1 MATKEQS
8 SLPETMQ
15 AVVVPYFG
23 GPEVLTIEELSLPE
37 VRHDDVLIRVRAIGI
52 NPVDHKTRGGKGMAS
67 RMGDPPFVL
76 GWDVAGEVVAVGRR
90 VTGRSVGERV
100 AGMVNFPSPGGGY
113 AEFVRA
119 DAREVA
125 PIPDGVSYQTAA
137 GLPLAGLTAYQAL
150 FDVAKIR
157 IRNRLLIHGAA
168 GGVGHVAV
176 QLAKDAGCEII
187 GTASPRNRQY
197 LEAIGVH
204 QVVDYHDP
212 KWEEKVG
219 FVDAVLDP
227 IGGETRERSLS
238 ALARHGI
245 LVALTSD
252 ARNVSSQRVKWM
264 LVKPQERQLS
274 DLMSRLEAGN
284 LRVTV
289 TTVPGLEGISQAHV
303 MSQSGHVRG
312 KVVVEL

>member
-1 MATKEQS
+1 MK
-8 SLPETMQ
+8 
-15 AVVVPYFG
+15 AVVVPRFG
-23 GPEVLTIEELSLPE
+23 GPDVLTVEELPLPE
-37 VRHDDVLIRVRAIGI
+37 LRHEDVLIRVRAIGI
-52 NPVDHKTRGGKGMAS
+52 NPVDHKTRSGKGVAS
-67 RMGDPPFVL
+67 HLGDPPFVV
-76 GWDVAGEVVAVGRR
+76 GWDVAGEVVDVGRR
-90 VTGRSVGERV
+90 VTTRAVGDRV
-100 AGMVNFPSPGGGY
+100 AGMVNFPAPGGGY

-119 DAREVA
+119 DCREVEA
-125 PIPDGVSYQTAA
+125 IPEGIGFQTAA

-150 FDVAKIR
+150 FDVAKLR
-157 IRNRLLIHGAA
+157 IRSRLLIHGAA
-168 GGVGHVAV
+168 GGVGHLAV

-204 QVVDYHDP
+204 QVVDYNDP
-212 KWEEKVG
+212 KWEEKVD
-219 FVDAVLDP
+219 FVDAILDP

-238 ALARHGI
+238 VLARHGI

-264 LVKPQERQLS
+264 LVKPQARQLS
-274 DLMSRLEAGN
+274 DLMSKLEAGS

>member
-1 MATKEQS
+1 
-8 SLPETMQ
+8 MQ
-15 AVVVPYFG
+15 AIVVSHFG
-23 GPEVLTIEELSLPE
+23 GPEVLTIKELPLPE

-52 NPVDHKTRGGKGMAS
+52 NPVDHKTRSGKGMAS
-67 RMGDPPFVL
+67 RMGDPPLVL
-76 GWDVAGEVVAVGRR
+76 GWDVAGEVVEIGRR
-90 VTGRSVGERV
+90 VTDRSVGERV
-100 AGMVNFPSPGGGY
+100 AGMVNFPAPGGGY

-125 PIPDGVSYQTAA
+125 PIPDGVSFQTAA

-168 GGVGHVAV
+168 GGVGHLAV

-187 GTASPRNRQY
+187 GSASPRNRQY
-197 LEAIGVH
+197 LEAIGVD
-204 QVVDYHDP
+204 QVVDHRDP

-289 TTVPGLEGISQAHV
+289 TTVPGLEGIPQAHI
-303 MSQSGHVRG
+303 MSQTGHVRG
-312 KVVVEL
+312 KVVVEI

>member
-1 MATKEQS
+1 
-8 SLPETMQ
+8 MQ
-15 AVVVPYFG
+15 AVVVPEFG
-23 GPEVLTIEELSLPE
+23 GPEVLAIEELPLPKI
-37 VRHDDVLIRVRAIGI
+37 RHDDVLIRVRAIGI
-52 NPVDHKTRGGKGMAS
+52 NPVDHKTRSGKGMAS
-67 RMGDPPFVL
+67 RMGDPPFVV
-76 GWDVAGEVVAVGRR
+76 GWDVAGDVVEIGRR
-90 VTGRSVGERV
+90 VTGRAVGDRV

-113 AEFVRA
+113 AQFVRA
-119 DAREVA
+119 DAREVVGV
-125 PIPDGVSYQTAA
+125 PDVVSFQTAA

-150 FDVAKIR
+150 FDVAKLR
-157 IRNRLLIHGAA
+157 IRSRLLVHGAA
-168 GGVGHVAV
+168 GGVGHLAV

-197 LEAIGVH
+197 LEAIGVD

-212 KWEEKVG
+212 KWEEKVD

-238 ALARHGI
+238 VLARHGI

-264 LVKPQERQLS
+264 LVKPQERHLE
-274 DLMSRLEAGN
+274 DLMSRLENGT

-289 TTVPGLEGISQAHV
+289 TTVPGLGGIAQAHV